1 MLKRQGVKLMIQ
13 SELFWLNPFDDSET
27 EPILR
32 DVFTGWT
39 TGEGIFDA
47 LEDNGNLPWSSDTS
61 IDNSVLDVAYFGN
74 HSGGKFCSPLVK
86 LLIDDG
92 EVTAAG
98 RVVIAK
104 IILSKYLKNW
114 DRLWETNVVAY
125 SPVHNYDM
133 TEERTRKLANS
144 EAEVAN
150 ENQAHTGTDTIT
162 HGKVETIEHGRE
174 FESTDYIYGLNT
186 EDDPK
191 PSEKTSSG
199 EDGETVTTNSGSDVN
214 TKNLADTKSNNRN
227 LAGAEEEEEEI
238 HRAGNIGVTTTQ
250 KLVEEERQL
259 WRWNFFEQVFND
271 LDNEL
276 ALAFHDSCR
285 V

>member
-1 MLKRQGVKLMIQ
+1 MIQ
-13 SELFWLNPFDDSET
+13 SELFWLNPFDDSNT

-32 DVFTGWT
+32 DVFSGWDE
-39 TGEGIFDA
+39 GEGIFDV
-47 LEDNGNLPWSSDTS
+47 LDDNGVLPWADDTDV
-61 IDNSVLDVAYFGN
+61 DNSVLDIAYFGN

-86 LLIDDG
+86 LLLHEG
-92 EVTAAG
+92 TVPTSG
-98 RVVIAK
+98 RVMIAK
-104 IILSKYLKNW
+104 VILSKYLKNW
-114 DRLWETNVVAY
+114 NRLWETNVVAY
-125 SPVHNYDM
+125 SPIHNYDM
-133 TEERTRKLANS
+133 TEERTLKSANS

-174 FESTDYIYGLNT
+174 FESTEYLYGLNT
-186 EDDPK
+186 VDEPK
-191 PSEKTSSG
+191 PSDKTSSG

-214 TKNLADTKSNNRN
+214 SKNLSDTKTNNRN
-227 LAGAEEEEEEI
+227 LAGAEEVEEET
-238 HRAGNIGVTTTQ
+238 HKAGNIGVTTTQ

-259 WRWNFFEQVFND
+259 WRWNFFEQVFVD